1 MNLEERTQHLGREL
15 LSESKRRIPPLWS
28 EGGQKNA
35 FFDLCMHD
43 PEAAT
48 EIFRFMDVFPTLSN
62 EKVLSHVREYLLD
75 SGVNLGVLRP
85 VVSSAGIAPEK
96 AVAAIHFFAGKMA
109 RSFIPGSDLPEALRI
124 VGDREATFD
133 LLGEVTTSREDAQVY
148 RRAYHTALEI
158 LREKQGP

>member
-96 AVAAIHFFAGKMA
+96 AVAAIHFFSGCDIA
-109 RSFIPGSDLPEALRI
+109 RRNMVDFIPYFFSNSTISSMFGS
-124 VGDREATFD
+124 
-133 LLGEVTTSREDAQVY
+133 
-148 RRAYHTALEI
+148 
-158 LREKQGP
+158 